1 MSKRGKAEQQ
11 VSCSYI
17 CFLFSSVSARPFCVH
32 SGGGGFRCDVP
43 ADAAAGGGGR
53 RGAVDGCCCCNG
65 SSGLPCRTPGPR
77 TPGRCGRGTPGV
89 LCVVCGGRRLVR
101 RSCAGG
107 ALFTRLNGSIPAFQ
121 SDECD
126 PWHMH
131 FPSILYMC
139 HDWAPAGHL

>member
-1 MSKRGKAEQQ
+1 MSTAAEAASAAMFQQ
-11 VSCSYI
+11 MQQQGV
-17 CFLFSSVSARPFCVH
+17 
-32 SGGGGFRCDVP
+32 
-43 ADAAAGGGGR
+43 AGGGAPLTAAAAATAHPVSR
-53 RGAVDGCCCCNG
+53 AEPRGPALPEDVDEALQVCC
-65 SSGLPCRTPGPR
+65 
-77 TPGRCGRGTPGV
+77 V
-89 LCVVCGGRRLVR
+89 WCVGGEDWLGAPVQ
-101 RSCAGG
+101 GG